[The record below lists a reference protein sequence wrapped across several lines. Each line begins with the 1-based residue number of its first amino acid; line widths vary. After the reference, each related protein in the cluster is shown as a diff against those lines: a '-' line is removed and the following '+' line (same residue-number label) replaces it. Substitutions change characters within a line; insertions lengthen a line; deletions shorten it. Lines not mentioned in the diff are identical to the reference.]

1 VSDGDQR
8 PEQRE
13 HPVFTFSLALSHE
26 PHFDSMLADLTG
38 AVLRHVGYPPD
49 AIGELSGAVQHAL
62 ARGLANG
69 GHQCEVAFRA
79 QAGELHI
86 DLTIVPGST
95 WRTSK
100 PLP

>member
-1 VSDGDQR
+1 MPDGDRR
-8 PEQRE
+8 PE
-13 HPVFTFSLALSHE
+13 HPEQPDFTFSLALSHV
-26 PHFDSMLADLTG
+26 PHFDSMLANLTG

-62 ARGLANG
+62 AHGLANG
-69 GHQCEVAFRA
+69 GRQCEVAFRA
-79 QAGELHI
+79 QEGELQI
-86 DLTIVPGST
+86 ELTIVPGST